1 MTTAPLG
8 SGSITGSRLAG
19 SAIGRLRWR
28 HVLGSGTATLCRSTG
43 TAAVPRVP
51 RATTLLPAL
60 RLPGTSTSAL
70 LGTRAASLALLTLG
84 TGRSA
89 RTPGNTVVPATAR
102 GLGCIRIGLD
112 AARHCDLELLGRK
125 LNASSATLAMAAP
138 RGLLLA
144 LRTCGVA
151 RIDTGTRA
159 LLGAAGS
166 ITTIAHAPATTLG
179 LHKEVCVV
187 KALGRRHA
195 VRAVKLGQGHT
206 HVGRL

>member
-1 MTTAPLG
+1 MAT
-8 SGSITGSRLAG
+8 
-19 SAIGRLRWR
+19 LRC
-28 HVLGSGTATLCRSTG
+28 GTATVT
-43 TAAVPRVP
+43 RVP
-51 RATTLLPAL
+51 SSAALLSAL
-60 RLPGTSTSAL
+60 RLSGTSAGAL
-70 LGTRAASLALLTLG
+70 LGARATSLALPALG

-89 RTPGNTVVPATAR
+89 RTTGNAVVPATTR
-102 GLGCIRIGLD
+102 GLGSVCVGLD

-144 LRTCGVA
+144 LRTSGVA
-151 RIDTGTRA
+151 RIDTGSRA

-166 ITTIAHAPATTLG
+166 IPTIAHAPATTLG